1 MFNFMR
7 PAYGPTHYRRHNNTC
22 RYYRRYYRVPLSTA
36 SEEFAR
42 LSVRQT
48 TYTVQHITPM
58 LYIVDINAHTH
69 THIRIYTSIYRVILL
84 RIIKGPRLEQ
94 ELAAEETRLV
104 IIHDMLSG
112 EGTVVYVYTTYVYI
126 IIPSTSNGRRCAAVR
141 GESAPRRV
149 WLCARRR
156 RRECRPL
163 LGAPEGFRRKAGQR
177 RVQRTRRIG
186 KGGGRGGSRG
196 EETDVRGDP

>member
-1 MFNFMR
+1 MEFLKIEKYVFLFLTLCV
-7 PAYGPTHYRRHNNTC
+7 AYNPTHYRRHNKTC
-22 RYYRRYYRVPLSTA
+22 RYYRRYYRVPLSIT

-58 LYIVDINAHTH
+58 LYIGDTHTD
-69 THIRIYTSIYRVILL
+69 THIRIYRVILL

-94 ELAAEETRLV
+94 ELAEETRLV

-126 IIPSTSNGRRCAAVR
+126 IIPSTSNGRCAAVR
-141 GESAPRRV
+141 GECTASCLV
-149 WLCARRR
+149 MC
-156 RRECRPL
+156 
-163 LGAPEGFRRKAGQR
+163 
-177 RVQRTRRIG
+177 
-186 KGGGRGGSRG
+186 GGGESAGRC
-196 EETDVRGDP
+196 